1 MKTITIPEDEYLLMS
16 QTIINLKKQLELLQD
31 NSFMEKLSTAYR
43 LFFQKE
49 VSAETDTERI
59 SLKRGS
65 GKRIITYI
73 ADDFNEPLE
82 DFREYME

>member
-1 MKTITIPEDEYLLMS
+1 MKTITIPEDEYLLMN

-31 NSFMEKLSTAYR
+31 NSFMEKLSAAYR

-49 VSAETDTERI
+49 VSAETDTERL

-65 GKRIITYI
+65 GKGIITYI
-73 ADDFNEPLE
+73 ADDFDEPPE
-82 DFREYME
+82 DFRENME